1 MRWLDTGGCQP
12 TPGETAEVKFVAWMA
27 PGTYEA
33 VAWTASGL
41 EARQTVVFAAGDDSE
56 VRLTLARK

>member
-1 MRWLDTGGCQP
+1 
-12 TPGETAEVKFVAWMA
+12 MA